1 MSKIVNEKCLPLVV
15 LKHTHTHTHTHIL
28 IDVEKQW
35 QGLLKRDQF
44 IRSVSGQE
52 PYQQM

>member
-1 MSKIVNEKCLPLVV
+1 MSSVGSVTRTD
-15 LKHTHTHTHTHIL
+15 THTDTHTHIG
-28 IDVEKQW
+28 VEKQW